1 MASNI
6 LLYKKTVG
14 DLTWAILGDPS
25 YSTDWFNTSGETP
38 AKATLRIYSKDD
50 SKLTAIMNSLNN
62 KIVFQFDDQDFYDCI
77 FFNILWHGYSMLGD
91 IYEEFEATKLGK
103 GSDGESGP
111 WFPSGFSFI
120 PDDAVFGDDDPTIY
134 EDYTYFKVYDY
145 EATRGSGV
153 ADGFDLSVKMVLA
166 LSSTGEGN
174 PEKMVYYQGDIKLS
188 DLANCVYKKIT
199 HYYDLGGSSGEET
212 IDHKYAV
219 EWSTAEV
226 GDLVTPYDST
236 NYELNAVCEVDEI
249 GVDPEDS
256 DLHYISYKGKEGTSA
271 TNIAH
276 VNAIVAGTESAITS
290 DKKVL
295 NATSGN
301 VSDGQSFIN
310 DDGWTKF
317 GDNENVYT
325 AKGTTNGST
334 FNFLMIYNPKYDI
347 YQVWGASAS
356 YNNDCKGDFTSYP
369 NKLSGAG
376 ATIVDTSDPNCD
388 VYTCTYGGKMYVGIV
403 PKSSLV
409 GALQDADKGVDF
421 YTYKAEG
428 YYNMVKDPAK
438 HRDIAAMISPITN
451 EPPIPAGM
459 YCYSIIDD
467 YNAYLSDYE
476 HVDIEELIPTM
487 EYEYCEYYEGI
498 TTSSTSLKIYDGTT
512 ELDDATALTGTVTS
526 VSTVEG
532 TSMTKI
538 EFTDSSSQSYKIY
551 FVKCGTNKDGYI
563 KKSLVVAVLPAM
575 PNGLHETDFRGIA
588 FNNMYLERP
597 LMTIQSFTTM
607 HPTDSTKRLAF
618 VYNKPRLSM
627 LAFNSS
633 WTPAELGDIL
643 YPLTNL
649 DPDMPPDLYFK
660 KNSLDETFALT
671 DWYSNAAGDKVYRD
685 LVYFDQASGLVL
697 ALSYQPNEKKQGGGT
712 IKNFIASYKY
722 DKNTLAS
729 YSVYAD
735 KGDIEVAK
743 TAAAQA
749 SFKANSIK
757 SSPATSATTIGHRYE
772 CIECAVG
779 RGNMFNIWKVT
790 GLVYEGVTPGW
801 GSDDSIYVVEL
812 CPVYTDLPQQPVSAV
827 NARSTDDY
835 LSWNTAFRGTPGVAT
850 VAAGTITN
858 STSFFEVI
866 QGRGTNSSFNYSGSV
881 RMVHTLEEAE
891 AIVNLPYY
899 HAT

>member
-1 MASNI
+1 MAGENYV
-6 LLYKKTVG
+6 LLGKHSFNG
-14 DLTWAILGDPS
+14 ITWAVLGDADYGNDFLNFDHEHPS
-25 YSTDWFNTSGETP
+25 KAVIRLYCKDEDKLSAAVSNLGNT
-38 AKATLRIYSKDD
+38 IC
-50 SKLTAIMNSLNN
+50 
-62 KIVFQFDDQDFYDCI
+62 FDLDEKDFYDCI
-77 FFNILWHGYSMLGD
+77 FHNILWYNTSLLGT
-91 IYEEFEATKLGK
+91 IYEEFESNVLGT
-103 GSDGESGP
+103 GSQGLEGP
-111 WFPSGFSFI
+111 WFPSFFGLI
-120 PDDAVFGDDDPTIY
+120 ADDTVYGSEDEEIY
-134 EDYTYFKVYDY
+134 EDYKYFKVV
-145 EATRGSGV
+145 EFTKSRV
-153 ADGFDLSVKMVLA
+153 NGFDVIVDYTLA
-166 LSSTGEGN
+166 LSETGDGN
-174 PEKMVYYQGDIKLS
+174 PQKMVHFHGEFILT
-188 DLANCVYKKIT
+188 DLTKCEYRKSI
-199 HYYDLGGSSGEET
+199 HYYDVGGSSGEET

-236 NYELNAVCEVDEI
+236 KYELNALCEVDEI

-276 VNAIVAGTESAITS
+276 VNAIVAGTEDATDSN
-290 DKKVL
+290 KKVL
-295 NATSGN
+295 NATNGN
-301 VSDGQSFIN
+301 VSDGQTFIN
-310 DDGWTKF
+310 SWSQF

-325 AKGTTNGST
+325 ATGSTNGST
-334 FNFLMIYNPKYDI
+334 FNYLMIYNPKYDI
-347 YQVWGASAS
+347 YQVWGANAS
-356 YNNDCKGDFTSYP
+356 YNSDCKGDFTSYP
-369 NKLSGAG
+369 SKMSGGG

-388 VYTCTYGGKMYVGIV
+388 VFTCTYGGKMYVGIV

-409 GALQDADKGVDF
+409 GALQDAGKGVDF
-421 YTYKAEG
+421 YTFKAEG
-428 YYNMVKDPAK
+428 CYNMVKDPAK

-538 EFTDSSSQSYKIY
+538 EFTDSSDQSYKIY

-575 PNGLHETDFRGIA
+575 ANGLHETDFRGIA
-588 FNNMYLERP
+588 FNNMYLSRP
-597 LMTIQSFTTM
+597 LMTIQNFNTVN
-607 HPTDSTKRLAF
+607 PTDSTKRLA
-618 VYNKPRLSM
+618 YIYAKPILNTA
-627 LAFNSS
+627 AFNSS

-660 KNSLDETFALT
+660 RNFSGETFALS
-671 DWYSNAAGDKVYRD
+671 DWYSKADGTKTYRT
-685 LVYFDQASGLVL
+685 LVYFDQATGLVIG
-697 ALSYQPNEKKQGGGT
+697 LSYQPNEKNQASGT
-712 IKNFIASYKY
+712 FKNFIGSYKY
-722 DKNTLAS
+722 DKRTLAS
-729 YSVYAD
+729 YSVYAQID
-735 KGDIEVAK
+735 DVEVAK

-749 SFKANSIK
+749 SFKANSII
-757 SSPATSATTIGHRYE
+757 SNPPTSATQVGLRFE
-772 CIECAVG
+772 CVECAVG

-801 GSDDSIYVVEL
+801 GSDDSFYCVEL
-812 CPVYTDLPQQPVSAV
+812 CPVYTDMPPQPVD
-827 NARSTDDY
+827 NGNKRSTDDY
-835 LSWNTAFRGTPGVAT
+835 LSWSTLFRKGTSPAT
-850 VAAGTITN
+850 VAAATIAN
-858 STSFFEVI
+858 NTSFIDVATGF
-866 QGRGTNSSFNYSGSV
+866 GTNSVFNNSGSI
-881 RMVHTLEEAE
+881 RKVHTLDEAE
-891 AIVNLPYY
+891 AIVNMPYY